1 MYNFSM
7 RDSPERTNNFILENR
22 LLYFPCIIITIS
34 TNPSVN
40 LTRQRQYTTFLHTR
54 MYKMYIDIIM
64 TMTTFLA
71 ILSVYILIYG
81 QKNSKPIF
89 VVCWYYYYHPKVSQ
103 LCKWKFVNLWSAVC
117 SHATFFFLLALLL
130 NTLHFTHKPLRS
142 DTISSSSARFI
153 GMIWHVH
160 VIRVSGRWW

>member
-71 ILSVYILIYG
+71 ILSVYSHIWPKKTANLFLLSVDIIITI
-81 QKNSKPIF
+81 QKFPN
-89 VVCWYYYYHPKVSQ
+89 
-103 LCKWKFVNLWSAVC
+103 FVNGNLWISGLLSA
-117 SHATFFFLLALLL
+117 LM
-130 NTLHFTHKPLRS
+130 LHFSSCWPCYLTHYILHTNRS
-142 DTISSSSARFI
+142 GQTPYPRRQLDL
-153 GMIWHVH
+153 
-160 VIRVSGRWW
+160 